1 MPSAR
6 GTVLVNM
13 TAREQ
18 EDSGRARLREI
29 IAEKS
34 FREGEFTLSSG
45 KKSDVFINLKPTMLD
60 PEGLN
65 LIADQV
71 LEKLIDHEAE
81 FIGGILMG
89 AAPVLLSVVQKSYFT
104 PRPLRGFWVRKERK
118 AHGMQQMVDGDP
130 GEGDRII
137 VVDDVTTTGESL
149 LKAVDAMRSRGCDIV
164 GVLTI
169 VDRCEGAVERVKESG
184 YDLISIFDRYDFTSR
199 KPLDV

>member
-1 MPSAR
+1 MVAS
-6 GTVLVNM
+6 V
-13 TAREQ
+13 TAHEQ
-18 EDSGRARLREI
+18 IDSGRARLREI
-29 IAEKS
+29 IVEKS

-71 LEKLIDHEAE
+71 LEKLKDHDAE

-118 AHGMQQMVDGDP
+118 AHGMQQMIDGDP
-130 GEGDRII
+130 EKGDKII

-149 LKAVDAMRSRGCDIV
+149 LKAVDAMRSQGCD
-164 GVLTI
+164 I

-199 KPLDV
+199 KPLEV

>member
-1 MPSAR
+1 MVAN
-6 GTVLVNM
+6 V

-18 EDSGRARLREI
+18 IDSGRARLREI

-71 LEKLIDHEAE
+71 LEKLKDHDAE

-118 AHGMQQMVDGDP
+118 SHGMQQMIDGDP
-130 GEGDRII
+130 EKGDKII

-149 LKAVDAMRSRGCDIV
+149 LKAVDAMRSQGCDIV

-199 KPLDV
+199 KPLEV

>member
-1 MPSAR
+1 MAN
-6 GTVLVNM
+6 T
-13 TAREQ
+13 TAQ
-18 EDSGRARLREI
+18 KQDDSDRARLRDI

-34 FREGEFTLSSG
+34 FREGEFTLASG
-45 KKSDVFINLKPTMLD
+45 RKSDVFINLKPTMLD

-65 LIADQV
+65 LIADLV
-71 LEKLIDHEAE
+71 LEELKNHDAE

-89 AAPVLLSVVQKSYFT
+89 AAPILLSVVQKSYYT

-118 AHGMQQMVDGDP
+118 DHGMQELIDGDP
-130 GEGDRII
+130 GEGDKII
-137 VVDDVTTTGESL
+137 VVDDVTTTGGSL

-169 VDRCEGAVERVKESG
+169 VDRCEGAVEQVKESG

-199 KPLDV
+199 KPLEI

>member
-1 MPSAR
+1 
-6 GTVLVNM
+6 V
-13 TAREQ
+13 TARQ
-18 EDSGRARLREI
+18 RDDSGRARLREI

-34 FREGEFTLSSG
+34 FREGDFTLSSG
-45 KKSDVFINLKPTMLD
+45 RKSDIFINLKPTMLD

-71 LEKLIDHEAE
+71 LEKLQDHDAE

-104 PRPLRGFWVRKERK
+104 ARPLRGFWVRKERK
-118 AHGMQQMVDGDP
+118 AHGMQQMIDGDP
-130 GEGDRII
+130 GAGDRIV

-149 LKAVDAMRSRGCDIV
+149 LKAVDAMRSRGCEIV

-169 VDRCEGAVERVKESG
+169 VDRCEGAVERVRESG

-199 KPLDV
+199 KPLEV